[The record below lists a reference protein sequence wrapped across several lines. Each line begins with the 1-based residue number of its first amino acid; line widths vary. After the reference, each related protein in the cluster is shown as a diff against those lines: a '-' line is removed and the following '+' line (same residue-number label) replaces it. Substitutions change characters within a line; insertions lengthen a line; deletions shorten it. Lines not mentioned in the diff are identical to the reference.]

1 MVVCDLPGGHQRLN
15 PMSSLTAHNSIVRSY
30 FDIARKI
37 AVEAA
42 DPLSEHD
49 KRSRVSVVVV
59 MAVAAVE
66 AFINIFGR
74 MWIVQVPDFIFA
86 EKINDDLKRKK
97 FITYKVKSWP
107 KLLFS
112 QDFDLLQGPC
122 KDFLDLIEK
131 RNRLMH
137 FTSDYHIAQSENVTI
152 KGLIDIA
159 AFDSLTP
166 KDAEEAIRIA
176 ERFIEAWISL
186 QGLERNHVMTA
197 TAHWTGNMVRCRT

>member
-1 MVVCDLPGGHQRLN
+1 
-15 PMSSLTAHNSIVRSY
+15 MSSLAAHNSIVRSY

-42 DPLSEHD
+42 DSLSEDD

-66 AFINIFGR
+66 AYINIFGR
-74 MWIVQVPDFIFA
+74 MWIAQAPDFIFA
-86 EKINDDLKRKK
+86 EKITDDLKSKR
-97 FITYKVKSWP
+97 FITYKIKTWP

-112 QDFDLLQGPC
+112 QDFDLLQGAC
-122 KDFLDLIEK
+122 KDFLELIEK

-137 FTSDYHIAQSENVTI
+137 FTSDYHTAQSGNVAI

-166 KDAEEAIRIA
+166 KDAEEAIHIA
-176 ERFIEAWISL
+176 ERFIEAWIRL
-186 QGLERNHVMTA
+186 QGIEGNHVMSA
-197 TAHWTGNMVRCRT
+197 TAHWTGNRTVSDELAQERRIIL